1 MKERLINLQVDF
13 SNKKLS
19 RELNIDLFKDTTI
32 LGNLSRSLGKL
43 RSNKP
48 NPEDLD
54 RISEILKGENILHLP
69 TIQKLCSIDREYK
82 SLLDIEF
89 QDSHYLIE
97 RFGLSKSSKNLII
110 TYDFSNFLDLVFSII
125 ANSKPSYVRCMTDYD
140 VVSKSLLNLDFNNF
154 NIPLRKFSNL
164 DENLSEY
171 LAKLFYTSDES
182 FAFSSLL
189 SSIMTTVVN
198 VVGYVGLFL
207 QSNYDCSLRSMNGP
221 IGVLTGYSKLPFD
234 DLIINY
240 KGCKFK
246 IPLLQECKEEIV

>member
-19 RELNIDLFKDTTI
+19 RELNIDLFKDAAI

-48 NPEDLD
+48 NPEDLG
-54 RISEILKGENILHLP
+54 RISEILKGENFSYLS
-69 TIQKLCSIDREYK
+69 TIKNLCNIDREYK

-97 RFGLSKSSKNLII
+97 RLGLSKSSKNFII

-125 ANSKPSYVRCMTDYD
+125 TNSKPSYVRCMEDYD
-140 VVSKSLLNLDFNNF
+140 VVSKSILNLDFNNF

-171 LAKLFYTSDES
+171 LVKLFYTSDES

-198 VVGYVGLFL
+198 VVGYVGLLL
-207 QSNYDCSLRSMNGP
+207 QTSYDCTLRSMNGP
-221 IGVLTGYSKLPFD
+221 IGVLTGYSKLPID

-240 KGCKFK
+240 NGFKFR
-246 IPLLQECKEEIV
+246 IPLLQECKGEIV